1 MASHRKARRLTF
13 LAATCSAMVGCS
25 SAVPTTP
32 PASVFF
38 SLPLR
43 QKVTDWDSFTGR
55 FEATDRVEVRARVTG
70 RLDGV
75 MFRDGATVHKGE
87 LLFKIDP
94 RPFQATVLQ
103 AQGKLETARSQL
115 VLARQELDRAKTL
128 IATDTIAMNVY
139 QQRQQA
145 VAAAQAGIVVAQ
157 GALDSARLDVE
168 FTQIRAP
175 MSGRIGEKLVSAGN
189 LVNGGDSAGTLLATI
204 VALDPLDLYF
214 DIDEESYLKYMRL
227 WQSGERAYSRLHP
240 NPVRITL
247 PDEAGPSREGF
258 VDFLD
263 NRLDKSTGTLRAR
276 ARVPNGDL
284 FLSPG
289 QFGRVQLIGSKPHLA
304 LLLPDSA
311 VGSDATRRIV
321 TVVDRTN
328 HVVVKAVVLGK
339 LFGALR
345 EIRTGLAPDDR
356 VIVDGLQ
363 RAVPGTVVAPV
374 VRPIKGNAA
383 DVPAIES

>member
-1 MASHRKARRLTF
+1 
-13 LAATCSAMVGCS
+13 MVGCS